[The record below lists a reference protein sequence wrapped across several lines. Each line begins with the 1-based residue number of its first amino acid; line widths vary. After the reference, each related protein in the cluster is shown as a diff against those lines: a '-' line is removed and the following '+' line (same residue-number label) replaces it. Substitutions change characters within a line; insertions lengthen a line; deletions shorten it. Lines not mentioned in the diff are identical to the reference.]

1 MSFFKGYNL
10 HKTKGEGD
18 RDRAAKNPDNR
29 FANNFLDR
37 LIMYL
42 DSSAPAMKILKPSNN
57 FTRRNDFKKSGR
69 EVKFFTKVVM
79 PLIEKYF
86 SHHRSYF
93 TAVATATTSAGVAT
107 IKEKESVASLFCK
120 LANLLRLR
128 QSAFG
133 SDAKQAVKCLQVCFD
148 KDIYLNNFVKL

>member
-1 MSFFKGYNL
+1 
-10 HKTKGEGD
+10 
-18 RDRAAKNPDNR
+18 
-29 FANNFLDR
+29 
-37 LIMYL
+37 MYL
-42 DSSAPAMKILKPSNN
+42 DSSAPAMKILRPSNN
-57 FTRRNDFKKSGR
+57 FTRRNDFKKSSR

-93 TAVATATTSAGVAT
+93 TATATATTSAGVAT
-107 IKEKESVASLFCK
+107 VKEKESVASLFCK

-133 SDAKQAVKCLQVCFD
+133 SDARQAVRCLQVN
-148 KDIYLNNFVKL
+148 LNFNY